1 MTGGK
6 AIAQARFHMR
16 IAQNFLEEA
25 RQDVQMSR
33 WRSCASNAQMAT
45 EHALKAILA
54 LYMPVPRV
62 HNPVGSLSRLLQ
74 QRANELPAPVCNAIH
89 DILALLEPVDLNLIH
104 IQTDYGS
111 PEGMTPWEIFSEENA
126 REILNISES
135 VVMISESIVQGN
147 LSG

>member
-1 MTGGK
+1 MTGGEGVE
-6 AIAQARFHMR
+6 QARFHAR
-16 IAQNFLEEA
+16 VAHSFLAEA
-25 RQDVQMSR
+25 RQDFQMSR

-62 HNPVGSLSRLLQ
+62 HNPAGGLSRLLQ
-74 QRANELPAPVCNAIH
+74 QRARELPDPIRNAIRE
-89 DILALLEPVDLNLIH
+89 ILALLEPVDLNLIH

-111 PEGMTPWEIFSEENA
+111 PDGMTPWEIFSEESA
-126 REILNISES
+126 RDILNIAESVVTISES
-135 VVMISESIVQGN
+135 VVQGD